1 MGRKL
6 RRRFE
11 EGKQVREATYLPR
24 GQDSRARGERHRQP
38 WIRGTLRRR
47 YGLFDLYSTDSL
59 QVSNHSF
66 KPSSL
71 PEDDRLVDP
80 QVLLPRLVPGDVN
93 IGVLTPIYEPAREM
107 TKDINETFSRFRLG
121 DLL

>member
-1 MGRKL
+1 MRRK
-6 RRRFE
+6 
-11 EGKQVREATYLPR
+11 
-24 GQDSRARGERHRQP
+24 
-38 WIRGTLRRR
+38 

-71 PEDDRLVDP
+71 PEDDGLVDP
-80 QVLLPRLVPGDVN
+80 QVLLPRLVPGDVI

-107 TKDINETFSRFRLG
+107 TKDINETFSQFRLG